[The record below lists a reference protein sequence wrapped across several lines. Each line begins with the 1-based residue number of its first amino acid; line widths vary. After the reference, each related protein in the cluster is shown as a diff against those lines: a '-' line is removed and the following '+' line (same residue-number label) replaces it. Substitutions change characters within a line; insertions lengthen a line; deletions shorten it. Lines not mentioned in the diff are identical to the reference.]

1 MSETVTPLAAGDVF
15 RLSRGP
21 VTSTQLVMYAGA
33 SGDFNRIHFDYP
45 FAVEVGLGGVLA
57 HGMLTMGY
65 AASCVVA
72 MLGVERWVR
81 ELRARFLAPVRVGD
95 VVESTGTVREV
106 RADGSVVIGLEARV
120 GETVVLRGEA
130 VAQEAR

>member
-1 MSETVTPLAAGDVF
+1 MSETVSPLAAGDVF
-15 RLSRGP
+15 HLSRGP

-65 AASCVVA
+65 ASSCVVA
-72 MLGVERWVR
+72 MLGEARWVR

-95 VVESTGTVREV
+95 VVESTSTVREV
-106 RADGSVVIGLEARV
+106 RADGSLLIGLESRV

-130 VAQEAR
+130 VAEEAR